1 MDSASGFAEYMLHE
15 SVVSKYEL
23 HDITCTGTMMVRN
36 RSNLLFEDSQF

>member
-23 HDITCTGTMMVRN
+23 YEITCTGAIMVRN
-36 RSNLLFEDSQF
+36 RSNLLFENSQF